1 MENSS
6 HQHIAKKPRVSER
19 DVDRLLGNAADDPFV
34 KLIAMKHFNC
44 GNDEVVYDI
53 FQDEQNELFDAWV
66 MMCDEPTS
74 TSNEKKE
81 EKKNE
86 EDEMAAIE
94 YMDIE
99 EVEK

>member
-6 HQHIAKKPRVSER
+6 QQHIAKKPRVSER

-53 FQDEQNELFDAWV
+53 FENEQQELFEAWA
-66 MMCDEPTS
+66 MMCDEP

-86 EDEMAAIE
+86 EDELAAID